1 MNHLPGQMPMI
12 ITDPS
17 TPVLIL
23 ASPHH
28 GGLGITRSF
37 GRLGI
42 PVFNVDAA
50 RATPAFFSRYS
61 RGKFI
66 WDIDST
72 APAKSVEFLMRIPKR
87 AGRPYI
93 LIPTT
98 DTATVFVAENAEILR
113 QSYLFPE
120 VSPALIHSLC
130 DKREVYHVAQR
141 LNISIPRTEYPRTK
155 ADLLHYFES
164 CGRPV
169 MIKGS
174 GVLLRRQ
181 NSKTKFVIRSAKQ
194 LLDLCARM
202 EEGAVK
208 NVVVQE
214 YISDG
219 EDWMFNGYFDEHSH
233 CLAGFTGR
241 KLRQCP
247 AYTGVTSLGLTQ
259 KNETIA
265 RIAKRLVQSLGFRGI
280 VDIDFSYDARAG
292 EFKLLDVNP
301 RIGSTFRLF
310 VSRDDLDVA
319 RALYLHLT
327 GRPVPPQAAAEGRKW
342 IVEDLDLAASLRYA
356 LDGKLTLRQWV
367 KSLSGIREAAFCA
380 ADDPAPVLLMLWA
393 DLRELW
399 RWAQARRCPAPPFDY
414 EPSPAPAPEYSEE
427 NVWS

>member
-1 MNHLPGQMPMI
+1 MPMTI
-12 ITDPS
+12 SDPS

-23 ASPHH
+23 SSPHH

-50 RATPAFFSRYS
+50 CAAPAFFSRYS

-66 WDIDST
+66 WDIDGA
-72 APAKSVEFLMRIPKR
+72 APEKSVEFLMRIPKR

-98 DTATVFVAENAEILR
+98 DTATLFVADNAGILR

-120 VSPALIHSLC
+120 VSPALIRSLC
-130 DKREVYHVAQR
+130 DKREMYHVAQR
-141 LNISIPRTEYPRTK
+141 LNIPIPRTEYPKTK
-155 ADLLHYFES
+155 EELLHCFEC
-164 CGRPV
+164 CGHPV

-174 GVLLRRQ
+174 GVLLRRL
-181 NSKTKFVIRSAKQ
+181 NSKTKFLIRSAKQ
-194 LLDLCARM
+194 LLDLCVQM
-202 EEGAVK
+202 EDGAVK
-208 NVVVQE
+208 NVIVQE
-214 YISDG
+214 YISGG
-219 EDWMFNGYFDEHSH
+219 EDWMFNGYFDEHSQ

-247 AYTGVTSLGLTQ
+247 AYTGVTSLGVAQ
-259 KNETIA
+259 KNEIIA
-265 RIAKRLVQSLGFRGI
+265 RIARRLAQSLGFRGVI
-280 VDIDFSYDARAG
+280 DIDFSYDARTG

-310 VSRDDLDVA
+310 VSRDGLDVA

-327 GRPVPPQAAAEGRKW
+327 GCPVPAQTAVEGRKW
-342 IVEDLDLAASLRYA
+342 IVEDLDLAASFRYA
-356 LDGKLTLRQWV
+356 LDGGLTLRAWV
-367 KSLSGIREAAFCA
+367 KSLSGIREAAFCSG
-380 ADDPAPVLLMLWA
+380 DDPVPMLLMLWA

-399 RWAQARRCPAPPFDY
+399 RCVNGRRRPAPPFDY
-414 EPSPAPAPEYSEE
+414 EPGVVSAPEYSEE
-427 NVWS
+427 KVWS